1 MSRGGREDTWLSRE
15 VSIEKSEDVGAAM
28 DENYTML
35 CHIAMPLTLLP
46 YEHKEGSRVMDR
58 ETLFYLSLERS
69 EACWKHI
76 CGYIQIDSCWCC
88 QSVVGTGEG
97 GGTWLQSKMENE
109 KMNQASVSQ
118 RGPVWEDQLCQGM
131 SWFSPVWN
139 QEVANPGVS
148 IQGQGSEQTGYDTI
162 CQTR

>member
-1 MSRGGREDTWLSRE
+1 MRKLGQLWMTVILCY
-15 VSIEKSEDVGAAM
+15 A
-28 DENYTML
+28 TLL
-35 CHIAMPLTLLP
+35 CHWLFFHMNIKKDP
-46 YEHKEGSRVMDR
+46 GSWSG
-58 ETLFYLSLERS
+58 ETLFYLSLEGS

-88 QSVVGTGEG
+88 QSVVDTGEG

-109 KMNQASVSQ
+109 KMNQASVPQ
-118 RGPVWEDQLCQGM
+118 RGPVWEAQLCRGM
-131 SWFSPVWN
+131 SRFSPVWN

-148 IQGQGSEQTGYDTI
+148 IQGQGSEQSGYDTI